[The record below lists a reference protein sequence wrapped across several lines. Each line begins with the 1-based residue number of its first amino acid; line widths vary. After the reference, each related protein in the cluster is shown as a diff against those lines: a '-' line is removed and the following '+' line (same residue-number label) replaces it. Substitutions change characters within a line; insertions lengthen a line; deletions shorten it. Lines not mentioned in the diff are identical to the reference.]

1 MTPLEGLARWFS
13 LSSFRPGQADVID
26 AVLEGHNTVAVMPTG
41 AGKSLCYQLPAML
54 LDGVTVVVSPLIA
67 LMKDQVEQLTAKGLP
82 AAALNSS
89 LSDGQRIDVM
99 RRLADG
105 GLKLLYVAPE
115 RLRSEALLEQLQG
128 RVSLFA
134 IDEAHC
140 ISAWGH
146 DFRPDYAQLG
156 SIRRRLMPPRTVALT
171 ATATPEVRQDIVKV
185 LLMREPRV
193 FVTGFDRPN
202 LYLEVVNVA
211 GDADKRQACLALARE
226 HGSGLV
232 YCPTRKS
239 AESLHAALEKNGVE
253 AVLYHAGLDDDARRR
268 AQDTFM
274 SSQRAVAVA
283 TNAFGMGIDKPDI
296 RFVAHAGIPR
306 AVEAYYQEIG
316 RAGRDGQHARAVLL
330 FNHAD
335 VFTQERLIQGSHP
348 PQTLIADVW
357 NHLSR
362 AKSYDRG
369 VATLA
374 KNLGA
379 SDLEVGAAV
388 KILERSGFL
397 TRSGRGEG
405 AWTFTLADGTAEAQP
420 RSGAARAALI
430 ALRELTPDALPTSL
444 DLDAVAKK
452 SGLDLEPLKHA
463 VTLLERAGL
472 LTVKRPFAG
481 RIIHAAKVVPFEE
494 LGLDLAQVRTQERR
508 SLLLLRRMT
517 DYAYTYRCRRA
528 FVLRYFGDRPPD
540 QPCNHCDACTGA
552 KLKLVTAA
560 PAQGLGENGTPFSAI
575 AFEALRT
582 WRSQLSASL
591 QMKPYLIFNDATLKN
606 LAAALPTNRDEF
618 LAVRGTG
625 ETRWERFGPKV
636 TQVSMMARAA
646 GETPHVTAE
655 VRKRK
660 AG

>member
-1 MTPLEGLARWFS
+1 VSPFLGGLERWFG
-13 LSSFRPGQADVID
+13 LNAFRPGQAEVID
-26 AVLEGHNTVAVMPTG
+26 SVMAGHNTVAVMPTG

-54 LDGVTVVVSPLIA
+54 LDGLTLVVSPLIA
-67 LMKDQVEQLTAKGLP
+67 LMKDQVEQLTLKGLP
-82 AAALNSS
+82 AAYLNSS
-89 LSDGQRIDVM
+89 LADAQRIDVM
-99 RRLADG
+99 RRIADG
-105 GLKLLYVAPE
+105 SLKLLYVAPE
-115 RLRSEALLEQLQG
+115 RLRSEALLELLHG
-128 RVSLFA
+128 RVSLLA
-134 IDEAHC
+134 VDEAHC

-185 LLMREPRV
+185 LLMKEPRV

-202 LYLEVVNVA
+202 LFLEVLAVA
-211 GDADKRQACLALARE
+211 GDADKRQACLTLARE

-239 AESLHAALEKNGVE
+239 AESLHAALEKNGVD
-253 AVLYHAGLDDDARRR
+253 AVLYHAGMDDEARQR
-268 AQDTFM
+268 AQEHFM
-274 SSQRAVAVA
+274 SSPTAVAVA
-283 TNAFGMGIDKPDI
+283 TNAFGMGIDKPGI

-316 RAGRDGQHARAVLL
+316 RAGRDGKPAHAVLL

-348 PQTLIADVW
+348 PQTLVADVW

-362 AKSYDRG
+362 ARSFDRG
-369 VATLA
+369 LATLA
-374 KNLGA
+374 ATLGA
-379 SDLEVGAAV
+379 SELETGAAV
-388 KILERSGFL
+388 KILERAGFL

-405 AWTFTLADGTAEAQP
+405 AWTFTLKPGADEAEP
-420 RSGAARAALI
+420 RSGAARSALI
-430 ALRELTPDALPTSL
+430 ALRELAPDASPTSL
-444 DLDAVAKK
+444 GLDVVCSK
-452 SGLDLEPLKHA
+452 SGLSLEPLKHA
-463 VTLLERAGL
+463 VSLLERAGL
-472 LTVKRPFAG
+472 VTVKRPFAG
-481 RIIHAAKVVPFEE
+481 RIIHATRTVPFEE
-494 LGLDLAQVRTQERR
+494 LGLDLAQVRSQERR
-508 SLLLLRRMT
+508 ALLLLRRMT
-517 DYAYTYRCRRA
+517 DYAYTHRCRRA
-528 FVLRYFGDRPPD
+528 FVLRYFGDRALD
-540 QPCNHCDACTGA
+540 RPCNHCDRCTGS
-552 KLKLVTAA
+552 KLKLGDA
-560 PAQGLGENGTPFSAI
+560 PPPGLGENGTPFSAL
-575 AFEALRT
+575 AFEALRN
-582 WRSQLSASL
+582 WRSQLSTSL

-606 LAAALPTNRDEF
+606 LAAALPTTRDEF

-646 GETPHVTAE
+646 GDVPHLPAE